1 MILTSFVVS
10 PEHLTARRLIALM
23 ARASN
28 RSLTLCMLGS
38 FSCFCWCLLAFFKI
52 DFFSVGSDLG
62 LNCLQSLS
70 ALDISRRLNIHAQL
84 SIGAR
89 V

>member
-28 RSLTLCMLGS
+28 RSLTHCMPGS
-38 FSCFCWCLLAFFKI
+38 FSWFCWRLLAFFKI
-52 DFFSVGSDLG
+52 DFFLSVLIWIQTA
-62 LNCLQSLS
+62 CKVYQ
-70 ALDISRRLNIHAQL
+70 H
-84 SIGAR
+84 
-89 V
+89 